1 MRNTCFNLIFLGI
14 VFSLFVFIKGNE
26 QIKKELDSSQLPI
39 LTDANFTDFLKQN
52 DFTLLFFHSPNCEPC
67 LEILPEITKAH
78 QYLQSLNPPRLIA
91 SIDIESELTSKIKG
105 QYPMK
110 LVPFFYLYSSKA
122 DKILPYSGL
131 LTFRSVVTFVMKN
144 TGKSVNNLST
154 LSHIL
159 SFIDDKITYMSVINF
174 KEELANQFVEI
185 SKHYS
190 YCLFANCFT
199 DECRK
204 YFQPKNDLIILKQ
217 FEEEPNKQRIDLKYT
232 DSSKTIN
239 MINKNTLPL
248 IGNMTDFATEIIFE
262 YSLNTI
268 GYIIAN
274 NNTDSQKEIS
284 EIKTNIDNEN
294 IPISH
299 CFIFDITNNK
309 RDISILRYLGFE
321 VESFSVNKVFIL
333 SFEEEDNIKIYKKK
347 KNQNIDT
354 FIAKFT
360 NGALTPQI
368 KSEAK
373 PTTHPKK
380 NLKIIVGKTFDK
392 EIQQNYHQDVI
403 LSFVT
408 INCKECNLVQEI
420 IFKLSTKFANVN
432 SLLFGFT
439 DPSSNDIPDI
449 DVKDLLSNSKSLIR
463 FYFKNKEKGYV
474 DYKGQIK
481 EDKIEEWILSLN
493 PDYGESVT
501 DL

>member
-1 MRNTCFNLIFLGI
+1 MRNINFNLIPLGI
-14 VFSLFVFIKGNE
+14 LLYIFVFIQGNE
-26 QIKKELDSSQLPI
+26 QMKENSHSAQLPI
-39 LTDANFTDFLKQN
+39 LADSNFTDFLKQN
-52 DFTLLFFHSPNCEPC
+52 DFTFLFFNSPNCEPC
-67 LEILPEITKAH
+67 LEILPEIIKAH
-78 QYLQSLNPPRLIA
+78 QYLQSLNPPRIIA
-91 SIDIESELTSKIKG
+91 SINVESELTSKIKQ

-110 LVPFFYLYSSKA
+110 LIPFFYLYSSKTE
-122 DKILPYSGL
+122 KILPYTGL

-159 SFIDDKITYMSVINF
+159 SFIDENITYMSVINF
-174 KEELANQFVEI
+174 KEELSNQFIEI
-185 SKHYS
+185 SKKYT

-199 DECRK
+199 DECKK
-204 YFQPKNDLIILKQ
+204 YFHPKQDLIILKQ
-217 FEEEPNKQRIDLKYT
+217 FEEDPNKQRIDLKYS
-232 DSSKTIN
+232 DSSSTIN
-239 MINKNTLPL
+239 MINKHSLPL
-248 IGNMTDFATEIIFE
+248 VGNMTDFATEIIFE
-262 YSLNTI
+262 YSLNII
-268 GYIIAN
+268 GYIMVKN
-274 NNTDSQKEIS
+274 KTDSQKEIN
-284 EIKTNIDNEN
+284 EIKSIIDNED

-299 CFIFDITNNK
+299 CFVFDIANNK
-309 RDISILRYLGFE
+309 RDTSILRYLGFE
-321 VESFSVNKVFIL
+321 VESFSLNKVFIL
-333 SFEEEDNIKIYKKK
+333 SFEEVDNIKVYKKK
-347 KNQNIDT
+347 KNQSINT

-360 NGALTPQI
+360 NGTLTPQI

-403 LSFVT
+403 LSFIT
-408 INCKECNLVQEI
+408 INCKECNLVQDI
-420 IFKLSTKFANVN
+420 IFKLSTKFSGVDT
-432 SLLFGFT
+432 LLFGFT

-449 DVKDLLSNSKSLIR
+449 NVKDLLANSKSLIR
-463 FYFKNKEKGYV
+463 FYFRNKEKGYI